1 MSQQLLIT
9 KLNVFPL
16 TESKGKLKGFA
27 RVVLNDQITLSSL
40 RIYDSINGL
49 FVAYPSEPKKE
60 GEEYRSI
67 YNPITRDFKEYI
79 QEAVLKEF
87 EQNAV
92 AA

>member
-16 TESKGKLKGFA
+16 TESKGMLKAFA

-40 RIYDSINGL
+40 RIYDSVNGL
-49 FVAYPSEPKKE
+49 FVGYPSEPKKE
-60 GEEYRSI
+60 GQEYRSV
-67 YNPITRDFKEYI
+67 YHPITRDFKEYI
-79 QEAVLKEF
+79 QQAVLKEF
-87 EQNAV
+87 EQHAV